1 MVTLREAVDLSCEVE
16 ANPPARLLWS
26 VDGVTRA
33 EEEARS
39 VIRAGAA
46 VRCLAENSLGVA
58 TAENTEMR
66 LRGLEQRMEDLEQKA
81 EAWGLMLG
89 DLASCCTQMG
99 QPEQVTDQQQLGQ
112 RISHLEEKLTES
124 LANMSAMKAMAELI
138 NRLESRIK
146 DIHEFQRTHTEGHKG
161 QFESESEL
169 SNVADLLKQDIRRIN
184 TKISELDGRVT
195 QLDEKVDGMI
205 TDMREEADIPVIE
218 INRFLDH
225 SRVTSSL
232 QSPSPASSG
241 SRVDIQGL
249 FISIS
254 VLMLFS
260 AWP

>member
-46 VRCLAENSLGVA
+46 VRCLAENTLGVD

-99 QPEQVTDQQQLGQ
+99 HSERVTDQQRLGQ

-138 NRLESRIK
+138 NMLESRIE
-146 DIHEFQRTHTEGHKG
+146 DIHEFQRTHIEGHKG
-161 QFESESEL
+161 QFESTL
-169 SNVADLLKQDIRRIN
+169 SNIADILQQDIHRIN
-184 TKISELDGRVT
+184 AKISELDGQVT

-241 SRVDIQGL
+241 SRVDTPGL

>member
-81 EAWGLMLG
+81 EAGGLMLG

-99 QPEQVTDQQQLGQ
+99 HSERVTDQQQLGQ

-138 NRLESRIK
+138 NMLESRIE
-146 DIHEFQRTHTEGHKG
+146 DIHEFQRTHIEGHRG
-161 QFESESEL
+161 QFESKL
-169 SNVADLLKQDIRRIN
+169 SNIADILRQDIHRIN
-184 TKISELDGRVT
+184 AKISELDGQVT

-232 QSPSPASSG
+232 QSPSLASSG
-241 SRVDIQGL
+241 SRVDIPGL
-249 FISIS
+249 FISILG
-254 VLMLFS
+254 LMLFS